1 MRNRS
6 SSSSFLRQ
14 FLDVGAVEEILQ
26 QTDLSTDV
34 RAEAD
39 LRLANSGDASV
50 RSLLDYM
57 QVSQTAGFAR
67 LEDHITTLREGI
79 SREVER
85 QLAPIH
91 ETLLVAA
98 TPPLLWRHL
107 QRGGGGAGGPR
118 EDGEPPVNEEDEN
131 IQSRI
136 YRFIKKHKAIRTKT
150 FYVENS
156 TARFRYT
163 TKNLQEPSPSLIL
176 KYLKKCLKEKV
187 STFPCRVQIQL
198 GLLLRHKTLPPL
210 RLWFF
215 APSVNTTVGSFPT
228 YYVHNRLQL
237 EYIFQDLLRD
247 NYLER
252 NRLYSHELDS
262 EWLFVGFVCIDYV
275 FYY

>member
-1 MRNRS
+1 MQKPNQCISFQSQEMRNQS

-50 RSLLDYM
+50 RSLLDYI
-57 QVSQTAGFAR
+57 QVSLTAGFAR
-67 LEDHITTLREGI
+67 LEDHIASSITTLREGI

-118 EDGEPPVNEEDEN
+118 EDGEPDNEEDEN
-131 IQSRI
+131 SDIQSRI

-150 FYVENS
+150 FYVKNS

-163 TKNLQEPSPSLIL
+163 TNYKEPSPNMII
-176 KYLKKCLKEKV
+176 KYFKKVFRK
-187 STFPCRVQIQL
+187 
-198 GLLLRHKTLPPL
+198 
-210 RLWFF
+210 
-215 APSVNTTVGSFPT
+215 SF
-228 YYVHNRLQL
+228 
-237 EYIFQDLLRD
+237 YI
-247 NYLER
+247 
-252 NRLYSHELDS
+252 SM
-262 EWLFVGFVCIDYV
+262 
-275 FYY
+275 